1 MELNV
6 VRRITVEAQAR
17 NVDPTTAGLRQ
28 LADAQG
34 AVAAASEKQEKAT
47 MSLERVLDRQRRA
60 FEQNYRQQQQFNDM
74 VLDQTRA
81 SDGLVAANDNL
92 SESYRVL
99 GLELASTANHLLR
112 AGEAAYVF
120 SPAFR
125 QVVNGMAAPALRG
138 ASTALIAVAAGMVTA
153 TNLAG
158 RGLIELGLA
167 AARSSSALAP
177 VGGAVAM
184 IGAQMAA
191 FNPTVTSVAASLAS
205 RLLPALSL
213 FLRFAGPILLVKDAF
228 EAVAKAWELG
238 GQKLD
243 EWRQIA
249 EKAAS
254 VDLSTQFFQRITKA
268 ASDAKQ
274 PVDEITASIKRLGEV
289 TQDKLGGSDFQ
300 NHLDKLTKAGNFQGN
315 TGVSQLASANTTEE
329 KFRAIVSLVD
339 QAMAK
344 GERLAALDLTSKFLS
359 PAAQAA
365 LAANSD
371 YLKDMLAS
379 ADAISK
385 ADLVSDE
392 NIGRALE
399 LKNRYDDAVKI
410 LETRWHPIQDLLTK
424 GGIEMRAAWVSIVE
438 AVAAGV
444 DWVTKLVMK
453 IGELPQGFWDLAK
466 KGYGAALS
474 TAVGAIPGIGT
485 VVTGARIA
493 SQVMSAGDQTSGIT
507 PDAIKSV
514 TEYGQAVDKLR
525 AGLQNTNAVQKA
537 VAETNAVQAGVWRD
551 TSKAITE
558 AAKATAEQKNQFD
571 RTVES
576 VEKHIARMNADAKAV
591 GLGAGAQ
598 EEFRAKA
605 ALTTAAMQAGI
616 PITRQLTDFI
626 DALSKKAGKAGQN
639 LAKVK
644 VDESIRMQRQSIG
657 LSPEDQQIAQQIAH
671 LYNNDIPRALASTE
685 AAELRLIN
693 AQKLLADGFRDVG
706 KEMFTAF
713 VTGKNVM
720 DALVQSLDAF
730 AGKLAGAGF
739 DNLISGNPMQ
749 MGIGALQL
757 GASALI
763 SAFTGDQKAKRAL
776 EEAQQRWKDMA
787 GQVDAFNRAAAGV
800 DLGPLT
806 SGLMQLRS
814 TYQQLAMAALE
825 ARDYG
830 AISNL
835 QETFNRGVVRTML
848 QFETASAVSSDL
860 ANQMKAVADEGAGLL
875 EFLKQYGLANQGYI
889 DSISASI
896 ARQQQELRDTFERGL
911 VADIRSNSGVGYLN
925 TIADAIRKVSEA
937 SAAGVNPNV
946 LQAWL
951 ISTAQTA
958 VNSAKLTGDAF
969 NDMIA
974 QFPQLTGLVHQ
985 FVDAAAEASQKLS
998 LQLRLLTATTDSST
1012 LGGALTLFDAKA
1024 TQERNAALAAGISME
1039 NLALLDQAVAAERL
1053 NVVKDFSQRAIDEE
1067 KRLADA
1073 RIGQMQRIQD
1083 YLNNLTGGSN
1093 STLSPQGRLDA
1104 ARSQF
1109 ATQLGLAQGGDQN
1122 ALSSITQYSDNFL
1135 QASRAYNASSVAFQ
1149 NDFAYVQSAL
1159 AGLIS
1164 LVGGTSTSAITGG
1177 TASVGGVSAISS
1189 VANVSAANGN
1199 SWAGVIDAVNS
1210 LKAEVVIL
1218 KAALKE
1224 AVDNNTKAIAIA
1236 HTEENDN
1243 LEEIV
1248 DELKAIHSSNGNLA
1262 LAGPT

>member
-1 MELNV
+1 MDLNV
-6 VRRITVEAQAR
+6 VRRISIEAQVKG
-17 NVDPTTAGLRQ
+17 VDQASAGLNRLAQ
-28 LADAQG
+28 AQGGVADA
-34 AVAAASEKQEKAT
+34 AEKQEKSARSIEQA
-47 MSLERVLDRQRRA
+47 MERQRRSI
-60 FEQNYRQQQQFNDM
+60 EQSIRSQQQYADIITQ
-74 VLDQTRA
+74 QSRA
-81 SDGLVAANDNL
+81 SQQLVAANDNVE
-92 SESYRVL
+92 ESFTL
-99 GLELASTANHLLR
+99 MGI
-112 AGEAAYVF
+112 EAAEAAGHIRTAAAAAYAF

-125 QVVNGMAAPALRG
+125 EVVNGMAKPALS
-138 ASTALIAVAAGMVTA
+138 AAATALAAVATGMVLA
-153 TNLAG
+153 TNAAG
-158 RGLIELGLA
+158 RGLIELGLI

-177 VGGAVAM
+177 LGGTIAM
-184 IGAQMAA
+184 AGAAMAA
-191 FNPTVTSVAASLAS
+191 FNPTVAAVSAS
-205 RLLPALSL
+205 ILTRFMPAIRALSGIGIVINI
-213 FLRFAGPILLVKDAF
+213 AQMIG
-228 EAVAKAWELG
+228 EAWELG
-238 GQKLD
+238 GKQL
-243 EWRQIA
+243 EEYRQIA
-249 EKAAS
+249 EKAAA
-254 VDLSTQFFQRITKA
+254 VDLSTTFYQRLIKGAEAAKVPVEDLTRLLQNLQKA
-268 ASDAKQ
+268 AGDA
-274 PVDEITASIKRLGEV
+274 
-289 TQDKLGGSDFQ
+289 LGGSALDQ
-300 NHLDKLTKAGNFQGN
+300 QLRKHLDAGNFGGN
-315 TGVSQLASANTTEE
+315 PGVQMLSQANTTQQRFE
-329 KFRAIVSLVD
+329 AIVTLINK
-339 QAMAK
+339 AMQD
-344 GERLAALDLTSKFLS
+344 GQRLAALDLAKTAFGPEVSDRLRQDSEYLDKILEQSKKI
-359 PAAQAA
+359 AETE
-365 LAANSD
+365 
-371 YLKDMLAS
+371 
-379 ADAISK
+379 
-385 ADLVSDE
+385 LVSAAD
-392 NIGRALE
+392 IGRAVE
-399 LKNRYDDAVKI
+399 LQARYDAAIKL
-410 LETRWHPIQDLLTK
+410 LEQRWHPIQDLLTQL
-424 GGIEMRAAWVSIVE
+424 GVRMHAAWVGIVE
-438 AVAAGV
+438 AIAQAFDGAARL
-444 DWVTKLVMK
+444 VTK
-453 IGELPQGFWDLAK
+453 IGEITPAFWDYVK
-466 KGYGAALS
+466 RGAN
-474 TAVGAIPGIGT
+474 AVGTAAAVVGPSVPGVGTGIGIGGRLLA
-485 VVTGARIA
+485 GATAPEEARA
-493 SQVMSAGDQTSGIT
+493 T
-507 PDAIKSV
+507 DAY
-514 TEYGQAVDKLR
+514 TQALDRLR
-525 AGLQNTNAVQKA
+525 AGLQNTKGVQQAVNETATLANRVYGDNSKTLDKVTAAAAAQKD
-537 VAETNAVQAGVWRD
+537 G
-551 TSKAITE
+551 
-558 AAKATAEQKNQFD
+558 FD
-571 RTVES
+571 RAVDS
-576 VEKHIARMNADAKAV
+576 AEKHIARMQADAKAV
-591 GLGAGAQ
+591 GLGA
-598 EEFRAKA
+598 A
-605 ALTTAAMQAGI
+605 ALEESRTRAMLWTAAMQAGI
-616 PITRQLTDFI
+616 PVVGKVAQQI
-626 DALSKKAGKAGQN
+626 DD
-639 LAKVK
+639 LAKRAAEAATELAK
-644 VDESIRMQRQSIG
+644 ARIDQNIKFQRDTVG
-657 LSPEDQQIAQQIAH
+657 LSSEDVQIAQQLSAIYPKVA
-671 LYNNDIPRALASTE
+671 DALGSVE
-685 AAELRLIN
+685 AQAMRVTN
-693 AQKLLADGFRDVG
+693 AQKMLADGFREVG
-706 KEMFTAF
+706 KSIVTAF

-730 AGKLAGAGF
+730 AGKLASEGF
-739 DNLISGNPMQ
+739 TNLVSGNPMQ
-749 MGIGALQL
+749 MGMGALQL

-787 GQVDAFNRAAAGV
+787 DQVDAFSRAASGV

-806 SGLMQLRS
+806 NSLMQLRA
-814 TYQQLAMAALE
+814 TYEQLAMAALE
-825 ARDYG
+825 ARDRS

-911 VADIRSNSGVGYLN
+911 VADVRNNSGVGYLN

>member
-1 MELNV
+1 MAQQVVTELVIDADTSGADRFESAMGRAGGSAEKSTISVQQLSLAVAGVGVAVAGAIVGLRGFVDYVGSQSQALVDMAEHARLAGISTREFQQTLFAARSAGLTERDFVSGLDKITANLTAASRGV
-6 VRRITVEAQAR
+6 TEFGRLFEQNGLSVRKANGDLKSGGEALADLAKLMQNASPQVQQAMTRIVGLSASWVPFLRQGAEGIEAQKKAAADLGVIIDDDIIAKAREFNAQWKQAVATWDLQFKASIASIMPLLIKLANIASSIIESVGAVSNTLFRVTTPDSEKTSSQLNDQINEVQRLIELMQKFGEMPERLGTLGSFKSMQVYNLKGALGLPEDADFKRVFGYLDELTRRYDELQKKRVILPTSGGTTQLPQAEAQRNALDSEIDRIEKHIALLKADTEAVGQAEAARAGLRAEAALYAAAERAGFKDLEQFAEKFHAIRGAVEEATAALAKARAASDIKFNRQTVGLSQEDVQIAQTLRGLYPDVATALGSVEAQAI
-17 NVDPTTAGLRQ
+17 
-28 LADAQG
+28 
-34 AVAAASEKQEKAT
+34 
-47 MSLERVLDRQRRA
+47 RV
-60 FEQNYRQQQQFNDM
+60 
-74 VLDQTRA
+74 T
-81 SDGLVAANDNL
+81 
-92 SESYRVL
+92 
-99 GLELASTANHLLR
+99 
-112 AGEAAYVF
+112 
-120 SPAFR
+120 
-125 QVVNGMAAPALRG
+125 
-138 ASTALIAVAAGMVTA
+138 
-153 TNLAG
+153 
-158 RGLIELGLA
+158 
-167 AARSSSALAP
+167 
-177 VGGAVAM
+177 
-184 IGAQMAA
+184 
-191 FNPTVTSVAASLAS
+191 
-205 RLLPALSL
+205 
-213 FLRFAGPILLVKDAF
+213 
-228 EAVAKAWELG
+228 
-238 GQKLD
+238 
-243 EWRQIA
+243 
-249 EKAAS
+249 
-254 VDLSTQFFQRITKA
+254 
-268 ASDAKQ
+268 
-274 PVDEITASIKRLGEV
+274 
-289 TQDKLGGSDFQ
+289 
-300 NHLDKLTKAGNFQGN
+300 
-315 TGVSQLASANTTEE
+315 
-329 KFRAIVSLVD
+329 
-339 QAMAK
+339 
-344 GERLAALDLTSKFLS
+344 
-359 PAAQAA
+359 
-365 LAANSD
+365 
-371 YLKDMLAS
+371 
-379 ADAISK
+379 
-385 ADLVSDE
+385 
-392 NIGRALE
+392 
-399 LKNRYDDAVKI
+399 
-410 LETRWHPIQDLLTK
+410 
-424 GGIEMRAAWVSIVE
+424 
-438 AVAAGV
+438 
-444 DWVTKLVMK
+444 
-453 IGELPQGFWDLAK
+453 
-466 KGYGAALS
+466 
-474 TAVGAIPGIGT
+474 
-485 VVTGARIA
+485 
-493 SQVMSAGDQTSGIT
+493 
-507 PDAIKSV
+507 
-514 TEYGQAVDKLR
+514 
-525 AGLQNTNAVQKA
+525 
-537 VAETNAVQAGVWRD
+537 
-551 TSKAITE
+551 
-558 AAKATAEQKNQFD
+558 
-571 RTVES
+571 
-576 VEKHIARMNADAKAV
+576 
-591 GLGAGAQ
+591 
-598 EEFRAKA
+598 
-605 ALTTAAMQAGI
+605 
-616 PITRQLTDFI
+616 
-626 DALSKKAGKAGQN
+626 
-639 LAKVK
+639 
-644 VDESIRMQRQSIG
+644 
-657 LSPEDQQIAQQIAH
+657 
-671 LYNNDIPRALASTE
+671 
-685 AAELRLIN
+685 N
-693 AQKLLADGFRDVG
+693 AQKTMADGFREVG
-706 KEMFTAF
+706 KSIVTAF

-739 DNLISGNPMQ
+739 ENLISGNPMQ

-787 GQVDAFNRAAAGV
+787 GQVDAFNRAAAGI

-806 SGLMQLRS
+806 NSLMQLRS

-825 ARDYG
+825 ARDYS

-835 QETFNRGVVRTML
+835 QETFNRGVVRTVL

-911 VADIRSNSGVGYLN
+911 VADIRNNSGVGYLN

-1243 LEEIV
+1243 LEELV

-1262 LAGPT
+1262 LASPL